1 MSRYLHGFLILLLLL
16 AFFGCGGGEGSTSG
30 DPLGT
35 DSIKV
40 EASVTSLGAGDDSV
54 ITATVERLNKQPAT
68 DRLVSFRI
76 ITNNSGGTFRVVN
89 DKVSGQGKAV
99 AIYTAGTKDPDKY
112 AEDTIQA
119 SITNG
124 ASAAV
129 TIARSKVRT
138 KPYTAQLTALPP
150 TVTANQSSV
159 ITAVVKEATIDQV
172 TGTTIDIPVSGVTV
186 FFSIPARN
194 TGWPALSTY
203 SGVSDGNGVV
213 TTVYSPGNASPTD
226 TVNDTVQAS
235 LADGSSRAVVITRT
249 GATPKPSTSTLTI
262 TADPASVTV
271 PNGGG
276 TFNTVLTAMVKDQN
290 GYPISGVTVN
300 ITATPGGAVAPLVT
314 GNDGKVIHAYTTPA
328 PVTAGSIVFTA
339 QAPALNIS
347 ASTSVLVTEM
357 P

>member
-1 MSRYLHGFLILLLLL
+1 MILLLLL

-35 DSIKV
+35 DSITV

-138 KPYTAQLTALPP
+138 KPYIAQLTALPP

-213 TTVYSPGNASPTD
+213 TTVYSPGNASPND
-226 TVNDTVQAS
+226 TVNDTVQAN

-249 GATPKPSTSTLTI
+249 AGTTTGYSITVTPAAPTVPLAGGSCVITANVKNTGANVIGVTVSFTTTAGSVSPSSRTTDANGNAETTFTTPVVGLAGQTAGVVTASI
-262 TADPASVTV
+262 TADGNEYAASVV
-271 PNGGG
+271 
-276 TFNTVLTAMVKDQN
+276 VQYK
-290 GYPISGVTVN
+290 
-300 ITATPGGAVAPLVT
+300 
-314 GNDGKVIHAYTTPA
+314 
-328 PVTAGSIVFTA
+328 
-339 QAPALNIS
+339 
-347 ASTSVLVTEM
+347 
-357 P
+357 